1 MGSYFEIDNEYQS
14 SKQKSGIL
22 INAIKELEYNP
33 QFKEYGWFIPM
44 KDGNWKITRNGIAV
58 LLYHYA
64 IEENKEDLEDKIE
77 REHLS
82 EDEIKKKIKEYEEDI
97 DEDIQWIIVYLSR
110 ILCNMTL
117 DKRRIV
123 YGRWR

>member
-44 KDGNWKITRNGIAV
+44 K
-58 LLYHYA
+58 
-64 IEENKEDLEDKIE
+64 EENQGI
-77 REHLS
+77 
-82 EDEIKKKIKEYEEDI
+82 
-97 DEDIQWIIVYLSR
+97 
-110 ILCNMTL
+110 
-117 DKRRIV
+117 
-123 YGRWR
+123 